1 MLIHRQKHLN
11 LFKYWLIT
19 SISLVVI
26 MILVGGLTRLTNSGL
41 SITEWEVF
49 KGVLPPLNSNQWEI
63 YFNKYKEIPQFYLL
77 FPQMNLDEFKYIFY
91 WEYFHRLLGR
101 LIALFFLIPLIYFTF
116 KKIVNL
122 KILINLYAIFL
133 LICLQGFMGWYM
145 VKSGLADDVTVSHY
159 RLSAH
164 LLLAFVII
172 SYMFWIFLNTF
183 SKKYKFFYF
192 FDKQT
197 SFVDFFLILI
207 LIQIFLGAL
216 VSGLDAGKIYQT
228 WPLMNYTYFPS
239 DLVFNDLFDFNN
251 QSSVQFIHR
260 NSAYFIA
267 VYTLF
272 LGYKILNLGNKIYLK
287 NFYLVA
293 FLIFLQIALGVLT
306 LITNLNT
313 YLASLHQI
321 TSLLLF
327 FSVIHLRFKMT

>member
-1 MLIHRQKHLN
+1 MG
-11 LFKYWLIT
+11 
-19 SISLVVI
+19 SL
-26 MILVGGLTRLTNSGL
+26 
-41 SITEWEVF
+41 
-49 KGVLPPLNSNQWEI
+49 
-63 YFNKYKEIPQFYLL
+63 
-77 FPQMNLDEFKYIFY
+77 
-91 WEYFHRLLGR
+91 
-101 LIALFFLIPLIYFTF
+101 LIPLIYFTF

>member
-77 FPQMNLDEFKYIFY
+77 FPQMSLDEFKYIFY

-267 VYTLF
+267 IYTLF

>member
-11 LFKYWLIT
+11 LFKYWLIA

-49 KGVLPPLNSNQWEI
+49 KGILPPLNSNQWEI

-116 KKIVNL
+116 KKIVNF
-122 KILINLYAIFL
+122 KILINLYLIFL
-133 LICLQGFMGWYM
+133 LICLQGLMGWYM

-183 SKKYKFFYF
+183 SKKYKIFYF
-192 FDKQT
+192 FNKQT

-239 DLVFNDLFDFNN
+239 DLVFSDLLNFNN

-272 LGYKILNLGNKIYLK
+272 LGYKILNSGNKIYLK

-293 FLIFLQIALGVLT
+293 FLIFLQIALGVFT